1 MGCHPV
7 EDTVEVKLSLRWK
20 IMGGFGLMLLFIAL
34 LGWVTLS
41 LFGSVRAVQRK
52 VFREA
57 IPALVA
63 VDEIVRSYTAQ
74 SAAVRG
80 SLIGSMD
87 ALLDRYQREVEV
99 AEHWE
104 ARARELL
111 TDGRERE
118 LLDNLTEAGSQF
130 HSLVDEEVIPK
141 AMAGNR
147 AQAFLIL
154 DQDGSRL
161 IQDIEVQGELLRTLQ
176 EQRLQDTENE
186 LSSRSRQALI
196 ILVIVLVG
204 VGIAGIA
211 LAFLLPRRLSR
222 NISRLVEATRAIGR
236 GDFEHDVGI
245 HSGDEV
251 EELATRFTEM
261 QSGLQRL
268 QQLALQDRELEIA
281 ASIQRNLLI
290 RQIPPS
296 PGLKIIPMQR
306 QANLVGG
313 DWYDIDVTP
322 RAATVVVGDASGK
335 GIAAALMATVALS
348 FLRAE
353 KGLGSP
359 PKTVIARTN
368 EALLD
373 ATDPDSFTTSIYS
386 VIDITS
392 GEARW
397 LNMGHPAPFL
407 LRGAGGGGTAGEGG
421 TGVDGDD
428 PRGYYV
434 EGPRN
439 RVLGWFEDPGLNVTV
454 IQMSPGDRL
463 IFYTDG
469 FLEAKSP
476 EGEVFGEQRLA
487 EAIVRLSRMGTDQL
501 GALLAG
507 EVERFAAGKLDDDR
521 TMLIV
526 EYEGAVQQDDGS
538 AATLNV

>member
-1 MGCHPV
+1 M
-7 EDTVEVKLSLRWK
+7 KLSLRWK

-41 LFGSVRAVQRK
+41 LFGSVRSVQRK
-52 VFREA
+52 VFRES

-80 SLIGSMD
+80 SLIGSLD

-99 AEHWE
+99 AKHWE
-104 ARARELL
+104 TQARELL
-111 TDGRERE
+111 TDGRESE

-141 AMAGNR
+141 AVAGNR

-211 LAFLLPRRLSR
+211 LAFLLPQRLSR

-261 QSGLQRL
+261 QAGLQRL

-290 RQIPPS
+290 RHIPHS

-353 KGLGSP
+353 KGLGSL

-373 ATDPDSFTTSIYS
+373 ATDPDSFTTAIYS
-386 VIDITS
+386 VIDIAS

-407 LRGAGGGGTAGEGG
+407 LRPPRAGGTAGGGTAGGGG

-428 PRGYYV
+428 PRGYYL

-501 GALLAG
+501 GELLVG
-507 EVERFAAGKLDDDR
+507 EVERFAAGKLDDDL

>member
-1 MGCHPV
+1 MREGVIGV
-7 EDTVEVKLSLRWK
+7 EDTVGVKLSLRWK
-20 IMGGFGLMLLFIAL
+20 ITGGFGLMFLFIAL

-41 LFGSVRAVQRK
+41 LFGSVRSVQRR
-52 VFREA
+52 VFRES
-57 IPALVA
+57 IPAVVA

-74 SAAVRG
+74 SAAVSR
-80 SLIGSMD
+80 SLIGSQ
-87 ALLDRYQREVEV
+87 ATLLERYQREVEI
-99 AEHWE
+99 AEYWE
-104 ARARELL
+104 EQARALFSE
-111 TDGRERE
+111 GRGRAI
-118 LLDNLTEAGSQF
+118 LDQLTEAGHEF
-130 HSLVDEEVIPK
+130 HDLVEEEVIPR
-141 AMAGNR
+141 ASAGNR
-147 AQAFLIL
+147 SRAFLIL
-154 DQDGSRL
+154 DQEGSRL
-161 IQDIEVQGELLRTLQ
+161 IQDIEIQSELLRTLQ
-176 EQRLQDTENE
+176 EQRLQETERE

-204 VGIAGIA
+204 VGGAAIT
-211 LAFLLPRRLSR
+211 LAFALPRRLSR
-222 NISRLVEATRAIGR
+222 NLSRLVEVTRAIGR
-236 GDFEHDVGI
+236 GDFESDVDI

-290 RQIPPS
+290 RHIPET
-296 PGLKIIPMQR
+296 PGLKIVPIQR

-322 RAATVVVGDASGK
+322 RSGTVVVGDASGK

-373 ATDPDSFTTSIYS
+373 ATDPDSFTTLVYA
-386 VIDITS
+386 VIDVAS

-407 LRGAGGGGTAGEGG
+407 LQGGSDEGS
-421 TGVDGDD
+421 VDGRE

-454 IQMSPGDRL
+454 NQLAPGDRL

-476 EGEVFGEQRLA
+476 EGEVFGEHRFA
-487 EAIVRLSRMGTDQL
+487 EAAVRLTRVGIEELGEQL
-501 GALLAG
+501 IG
-507 EVERFAAGKLDDDR
+507 EVERFAAGKLDDDL

-526 EYEGAVQQDDGS
+526 EYEGAAQQEEGS
-538 AATLNV
+538 AATRDG

>member
-1 MGCHPV
+1 M
-7 EDTVEVKLSLRWK
+7 KLSLRWK

-80 SLIGSMD
+80 SLIGSLD

-99 AEHWE
+99 AKHWE
-104 ARARELL
+104 TQARELL
-111 TDGRERE
+111 TDGRESE

-141 AMAGNR
+141 AVAGNR

-186 LSSRSRQALI
+186 LSSRSRQALV
-196 ILVIVLVG
+196 ILVIVLFGVG
-204 VGIAGIA
+204 VAGIA

-222 NISRLVEATRAIGR
+222 DLSRLVEATRAIGR

-290 RQIPPS
+290 RHIPHS

-313 DWYDIDVTP
+313 DWYDIDVTS

-353 KGLGSP
+353 KGLESL

-386 VIDITS
+386 VIDIAS

-407 LRGAGGGGTAGEGG
+407 LRG

-469 FLEAKSP
+469 FLEAKAP

-501 GALLAG
+501 GELLVG
-507 EVERFAAGKLDDDR
+507 EVERFAAGKLDDDL